1 MTVDQHSSLFP
12 RLFLACVLAGSVC
25 LPLAGCCLT
34 PNYGSSQAGASKPSD
49 TIGDFVGAERLDM

>member
-34 PNYGSSQAGASKPSD
+34 PDYGSSQVGASKSTDPVK
-49 TIGDFVGAERLDM
+49 DFVGAKRLDM